1 MEHLVIVGAG
11 QSAIQCITSLRKED
25 YSGLIT
31 LVGEEEH
38 LPYQRPPLSKGFLE
52 DTVSNE
58 RLYFKK
64 LEFFVENKVQLKLGT
79 KAEEI
84 DIENNNIHLSDNT
97 KLSFDKLVFATG
109 SSVRKLDFPGKDLNS
124 IHYLR
129 GLDDALSIKKDL
141 QTRQN
146 IVVVGAGYIGLEV
159 AAIAAKQNK
168 SVTVIEMADRVMNRT
183 VDPQISDYY
192 LKLHQ
197 KNGVTFK
204 FNTSLKE
211 IVGASNPE
219 KVICSDGTEVK
230 ADMVIIGAGIMPNVE
245 LAENA
250 GLSCDNGIV
259 VNEFGKT
266 DHANIY
272 ACGDCTNHPNKLLN
286 KKIRLESVHN
296 AMEQSKTVAS
306 SIINKSIEYNQ
317 IPWFWSDQYDHKLQI
332 VGLSGEHDKV
342 IMRGDMSEAKFMLF
356 YTKDEKLIAVDA
368 VNNSKEFLICKKL
381 VANKVTIKPDEI
393 SNPDTNLND
402 LIE

>member
-25 YSGLIT
+25 YPGLIT

-38 LPYQRPPLSKGFLE
+38 LPYQRPPLSKGFLD

-272 ACGDCTNHPNKLLN
+272 ACGDCTNHPNKLIN

>member
-1 MEHLVIVGAG
+1 MENLVIVGAG

-64 LEFFVENKVQLKLGT
+64 LEFFIENKVQLKLGT

-141 QTRQN
+141 QTKQI

-192 LKLHQ
+192 FNLHK

-211 IVGASNPE
+211 IVGTNNPE
-219 KVICSDGTEVK
+219 KVICSDGTEVQ

-306 SIINKSIEYNQ
+306 SIINKSLAYNQ

-332 VGLSGEHDKV
+332 VGLSGDHDKV
-342 IMRGDMSEAKFMLF
+342 TMRGDMSEAKFMMF

-393 SNPDTNLND
+393 SNPATNLND

>member
-1 MEHLVIVGAG
+1 MENLVIVGAG

-64 LEFFVENKVQLKLGT
+64 LEFFIENKVQLKLGT

-141 QTRQN
+141 QTKQN

-192 LKLHQ
+192 FNLHK

-211 IVGASNPE
+211 IVGTNNPE
-219 KVICSDGTEVK
+219 KVICSDGTEVQ

-306 SIINKSIEYNQ
+306 SIINKSLAYNQ

-332 VGLSGEHDKV
+332 VGLSGDHDKV
-342 IMRGDMSEAKFMLF
+342 TMRGDMSEAKFMMF

-393 SNPDTNLND
+393 SNPATNLND

>member
-25 YSGLIT
+25 YPGLIT

-381 VANKVTIKPDEI
+381 VANKVTIKPDEV

>member
-1 MEHLVIVGAG
+1 MENLVIVGAG

-25 YSGLIT
+25 YPGLIT

-64 LEFFVENKVQLKLGT
+64 LEFFIENKVQLKLGT

-141 QTRQN
+141 QATQN

-192 LKLHQ
+192 LNLHQ

-211 IVGASNPE
+211 IIGTNNPE
-219 KVICSDGTEVK
+219 KVVCSDGSEVA
-230 ADMVIIGAGIMPNVE
+230 ADMVVIGAGIMPNVE

-266 DHANIY
+266 DHADIY

-306 SIINKSIEYNQ
+306 SIINKSLAYNQ

-332 VGLSGEHDKV
+332 VGLSGDHDKV
-342 IMRGDMSEAKFMLF
+342 VIRGDMSEAKFMLF
-356 YTKDEKLIAVDA
+356 YTKDDKLIAVDA

-393 SNPDTNLND
+393 SNPATNLND

>member
-1 MEHLVIVGAG
+1 MENLVIVGAG

-64 LEFFVENKVQLKLGT
+64 LEFFIENKVQLKLGT

-109 SSVRKLDFPGKDLNS
+109 SRVRKLDFPGKDLNS

-141 QTRQN
+141 QTKQN

-192 LKLHQ
+192 LNLHQ

-211 IVGASNPE
+211 IVGTNNPE
-219 KVICSDGTEVK
+219 KVICSDGTEVQ

-306 SIINKSIEYNQ
+306 SIINKSLAYNQ

-332 VGLSGEHDKV
+332 VGLSGDHDKV
-342 IMRGDMSEAKFMLF
+342 TMRGDMSEAKFMMF

-393 SNPDTNLND
+393 SNPATNLND

>member
-1 MEHLVIVGAG
+1 MENLVIVGAG

-25 YSGLIT
+25 YPGLIT

-64 LEFFVENKVQLKLGT
+64 LEFFIENKVQLKLGT

-141 QTRQN
+141 QTSQN

-192 LKLHQ
+192 LNLHQ

-211 IVGASNPE
+211 IIGTNNPE
-219 KVICSDGTEVK
+219 KVVCSDGSEVA
-230 ADMVIIGAGIMPNVE
+230 ADMVVIGAGIMPNVE

-266 DHANIY
+266 DHADIY

-306 SIINKSIEYNQ
+306 SIINQSLAYNQ

-332 VGLSGEHDKV
+332 VGLSGDHDKV

-393 SNPDTNLND
+393 SNPATNLND